1 MIFGELAKLTGLS
14 AGVLVVIIAIGAA
27 IKPLSDGLLDAG
39 DAALFVSLAMVPMLA
54 FVLPFAAGFAST
66 LTYHRLATSNET
78 TAAYASGISHRAV
91 LMPAAVMGLVLAL
104 VVSGLNEQ
112 VIPRFLLQM
121 QRLITVDVSRLL
133 AQEISRGKPVRLE
146 DTLIFADR
154 AERVPPGDDGAV
166 DQVIF
171 TNFAAIRLDDKGE
184 PVQEV
189 TARNATMWLFPP
201 GAAPGEVASGGA
213 NEGASEAALAGRSDA
228 SLVVL
233 QLDEVI
239 AADPAG
245 LGGFRDGA
253 TAQFRVP
260 YVLKDNP
267 KFLTTGQLAALKRV
281 PERMNWIESRR
292 KSLANELGKTSAWE
306 AIDKQLREGG
316 KATFVDARGK
326 SFVVQASALDRRVI
340 EGKERGVLQGRAG
353 GAIEVFH
360 SRGGDKGDVQLHT
373 LAREA
378 MLRIDDRATA
388 GGLLLEM
395 KEVRTREV
403 AAQNSFAQSPERSQ
417 WQAGNL
423 VPVPNPV
430 QPLAK
435 TPTFALLEQARGPAM
450 AAGEASSLGK
460 AYRDLDRKTA
470 ELVREAASKQHERIA
485 MSLSVL
491 VVTICG
497 AVTALRLSQRLPL
510 TTYLWTFIPGV
521 ITLVTISGGQQLTEQ
536 LGLPGLLL
544 MYGGVVGLAM
554 YTLVQ
559 YRVVGKH

>member
-1 MIFGELAKLTGLS
+1 MIFFELAKLTGLS

-27 IKPLSDGLLDAG
+27 IKPLSDGLLEAG

-78 TAAYASGISHRAV
+78 TAAYASGVSHRAI
-91 LMPAAVMGLVLAL
+91 LMPAAVMGLTLAV

-112 VIPRFLLQM
+112 VIPRFLLHM
-121 QRLITVDVSRLL
+121 QKLITVDVSRLL

-146 DTLIFADR
+146 DTLVYADR
-154 AERVPPGDDGAV
+154 AERVPPGEQGAV

-171 TNFAAIRLDDKGE
+171 TNFAAIRLSEQGE

-189 TARNATMWLFPP
+189 TARHATMWLFPP
-201 GAAPGEVASGGA
+201 GAAPGQTVADDSA
-213 NEGASEAALAGRSDA
+213 AGRSDS

-233 QLDEVI
+233 ELDEVI
-239 AADPAG
+239 AADPSG

-253 TAQFRVP
+253 TAQFNVP

-267 KFLTTGQLAALKRV
+267 KFLTTGQLAALKV
-281 PERMNWIESRR
+281 KPERMNWIESRR
-292 KSLANELGKTSAWE
+292 KTLANELGRNLIWT
-306 AIDKQLREGG
+306 AISQQLRVTG
-316 KATFVDARGK
+316 KATFLDARDRPFTIQAVSLGDPILVDGK
-326 SFVVQASALDRRVI
+326 PRI
-340 EGKERGVLQGRAG
+340 PINGRAG

-360 SRGGDKGDVQLHT
+360 ARSGDRGDVQLHT

-378 MLRIDDRATA
+378 TLRIDDRARPGA
-388 GGLLLEM
+388 LLLEL

-403 AAQNSFAQSPERSQ
+403 SSQSSFAQSPERSQ

-423 VPVPNPV
+423 LLTPNPAST
-430 QPLAK
+430 LAT
-435 TPTFALLEQARGPAM
+435 TPTFALLEEARREPTHAV
-450 AAGEASSLGK
+450 AGTSLQR
-460 AYRDLDRKTA
+460 AYIDLDKKTD
-470 ELVREAASKQHERIA
+470 ELLREATSKQHERIA

-536 LGLPGLLL
+536 LGPPGLLL
-544 MYGGVVGLAM
+544 MYGGVLGLAL
-554 YTLVQ
+554 YTFVQ
-559 YRVVGKH
+559 YQVVGKH

>member
-1 MIFGELAKLTGLS
+1 MIFFELAKLTGLS

-27 IKPLSDGLLDAG
+27 IKPLSDGLLEAG
-39 DAALFVSLAMVPMLA
+39 DAAIFVSLAMVPMLA

-78 TAAYASGISHRAV
+78 TAAYASGLSHRAI
-91 LMPAAVMGLVLAL
+91 LMPAAVMGLTLAL
-104 VVSGLNEQ
+104 IVSGLNEQ

-121 QRLITVDVSRLL
+121 QKLITVDVSRLL

-146 DTLIFADR
+146 DTIVFADR
-154 AERVPPGDDGAV
+154 AERVPPGDGGAV

-201 GAAPGEVASGGA
+201 GAAPGQTTSDESAP
-213 NEGASEAALAGRSDA
+213 GRSDS

-233 QLDEVI
+233 ELDEVI
-239 AADPAG
+239 AADPSG

-253 TAQFRVP
+253 TAQFNVP
-260 YVLKDNP
+260 SVLKDNP
-267 KFLTTGQLAALKRV
+267 KFLTTGQLAALKTA

-292 KSLANELGKTSAWE
+292 KTLANELGQDIIWVAIAEQLNKNGE
-306 AIDKQLREGG
+306 ANF
-316 KATFVDARGK
+316 ADARNRDFTIKAVKLGAPALIDGK
-326 SFVVQASALDRRVI
+326 VRVPVL
-340 EGKERGVLQGRAG
+340 GRGGS
-353 GAIEVFH
+353 AIEVFH
-360 SRGGDKGDVQLHT
+360 SRSGDRGDVQLHT
-373 LAREA
+373 LAREGT
-378 MLRIDDRATA
+378 LRIDDRARP
-388 GGLLLEM
+388 GSLLLEL

-403 AAQNSFAQSPERSQ
+403 TSQNSFAQSPERSQ

-423 VPVPNPV
+423 LVTPNPAATLT
-430 QPLAK
+430 Q
-435 TPTFALLEQARGPAM
+435 TPTFTLLDQARDRARTAPAD
-450 AAGEASSLGK
+450 STLRK
-460 AYRDLDRKTA
+460 AYIDLEKKTG
-470 ELVREAASKQHERIA
+470 ELLREATSKQHERIA

-544 MYGGVVGLAM
+544 MYGGVLGLAI
-554 YTLVQ
+554 YTLLQ